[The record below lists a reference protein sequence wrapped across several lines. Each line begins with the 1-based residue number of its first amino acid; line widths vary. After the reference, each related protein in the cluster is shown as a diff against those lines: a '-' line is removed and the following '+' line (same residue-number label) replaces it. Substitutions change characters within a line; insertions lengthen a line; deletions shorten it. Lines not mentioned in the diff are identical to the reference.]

1 MNSKFVI
8 YTLIF
13 LFSSLFFW
21 IGSKLFG
28 GGVFGLWSNV
38 FGFIGCFIGIYVWYK
53 FIKDL

>member
-13 LFSSLFFW
+13 IFSSLFFW

-28 GGVFGLWSNV
+28 GGIFGLWSNV